1 MPGRGIITPDSQT
14 KVSSAMHTLKN
25 GGRWRME
32 SNCCSDI
39 DGDNDLEQAGRVPGC
54 PVGIVKVS

>member
-14 KVSSAMHTLKN
+14 KVSSAMQTLKN

-39 DGDNDLEQAGRVPGC
+39 DGDND
-54 PVGIVKVS
+54 